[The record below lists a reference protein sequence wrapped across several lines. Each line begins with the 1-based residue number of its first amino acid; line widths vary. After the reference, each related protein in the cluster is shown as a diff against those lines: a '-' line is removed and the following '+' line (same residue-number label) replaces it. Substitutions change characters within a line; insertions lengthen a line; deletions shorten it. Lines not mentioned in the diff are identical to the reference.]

1 MSISDNPDISSF
13 CGLPGD
19 DRYIDHAREIEQRA
33 ESNRLTTPAEAT
45 AGLARHEKAQ
55 ALEQA
60 LDERGRR

>member
-1 MSISDNPDISSF
+1 MSLSDNPDISSF

-19 DRYIDHAREIEQRA
+19 DRYIDHEEEIEQRQ
-33 ESNRLTTPAEAT
+33 ESNRRTAPAEAT
-45 AGLARHEKAQ
+45 AGLERHEKAQ